1 VKEKKI
7 GIALSG
13 GVDSTACALLLREQ
27 YEVKGFFM
35 QLAQPNFAAQKTRV
49 ETIAKRLGISLQII
63 NLQQEFKQKVL
74 DYFSGSYY
82 LGLTPNPCVICNREI
97 KFGLFMEA
105 ILGAGMDLMATGH
118 YAKIEKSGDVY
129 HLHKGN
135 DPKKDQSYFL
145 SRLTQEQ
152 LAKVIF
158 PLGEQTKESTYRFVE
173 KHGFDDFKGLESQDV
188 CFLEN
193 NQIGDFLK
201 DLSDVENN
209 AGSIVSTS
217 GKVLGHHK
225 GLFRYTIGQRKGLG
239 ISSETPL
246 YVVGLDAIGNR
257 VIVGRNE
264 ELFKDRIQVEKLHW
278 LSNQA
283 PDTTIN
289 YTVRIR
295 YSHSGSAAKLVLND
309 NGNNG
314 YGGIIFDEP
323 QRAVTPGQFA
333 VIYHGTELLGSGI
346 IL

>member
-1 VKEKKI
+1 VKERKI

-13 GVDSTACALLLREQ
+13 GVDSTACALLLREHYQ
-27 YEVKGFFM
+27 VKGFFM
-35 QLAQPNFAAQKTRV
+35 QLAQPNFAAQKVRV
-49 ETIAKRLGISLQII
+49 ETIAERLGIPLQII
-63 NLQQEFKQKVL
+63 NLQQEFKQRVL

-82 LGLTPNPCVICNREI
+82 QGLTPNPCVICNREI

-105 ILGAGMDLMATGH
+105 ILSAGMDIMATGH
-118 YAKIEKSGDVY
+118 YARIEKKDDVY
-129 HLHKGN
+129 HLHSGD

-173 KHGFDDFKGLESQDV
+173 EHGFDDFQGLESQDV

-193 NQIGDFLK
+193 SRIGNFLE
-201 DLSDVENN
+201 DHSTGENIE
-209 AGSIVSTS
+209 GSIVSTS

-239 ISSETPL
+239 IASDAPL
-246 YVVGLDAIGNR
+246 YVVGLDATANR

-264 ELFKDRIQVEKLHW
+264 ELFKKQIRVRELHW
-278 LSNQA
+278 LAGKA
-283 PDTTIN
+283 PDTAIN
-289 YTVRIR
+289 YKVRIR
-295 YSHSGSAAKLVLND
+295 YSHRGSTARLILDD
-309 NGNNG
+309 NRCGD
-314 YGGIIFDEP
+314 IIFQEP

-333 VIYHGTELLGSGI
+333 VIYHDTELLGSGI